1 MMNTWTHLLATT
13 VLALLALIIH
23 SMIRNDGNV
32 KSLDVARYYTMVR
45 ERGDISAAKQL
56 VSSEDSWLSSACR
69 ASVSVPLPT
78 TNACVEE
85 RRALR
90 NRILAAMNC
99 FSYSSQVCSYLRN
112 ITAGIIQNRTI
123 SGTVTA
129 VGRSLAG
136 TVPNQ
141 GSLTYRQLL
150 YNAIEQAPYLFRNSY
165 RAEQSENSY
174 VLRTVLY
181 SFVAWAILANILVHT
196 IDQYHMGW
204 GKRLAMRILVFS
216 LATFVVPFFF
226 LLSGMGSFF
235 TAGLGIW
242 IPGLIVLLY
251 YEAFLDATIT
261 RPWCVNPALMRPV
274 VPPDPPSA
282 QDSPLH
288 VLHHLHLHL
297 DPRAHRERR
306 AQQHGRG
313 SHRRTGPGGLAA
325 LHADRLVLGG
335 LQGEDVTIHAERN

>member
-13 VLALLALIIH
+13 VLALLALIVH

-32 KSLDVARYYTMVR
+32 KALDVSRYYTMVR

-56 VSSEDSWLSSACR
+56 VSSEESWLSSACR
-69 ASVSVPLPT
+69 ASVSQALPT

-90 NRILAAMNC
+90 NKILDAMRC

-112 ITAGIIQNRTI
+112 ITAGIIQNR
-123 SGTVTA
+123 SNTA
-129 VGRSLAG
+129 VGRSLSG

-150 YNAIEQAPYLFRNSY
+150 YNAIEHAPNLFRNSY

-181 SFVAWAILANILVHT
+181 SFVAWAILANLLVHT
-196 IDQYHMGW
+196 IDQYRMGW

-216 LATFVVPFFF
+216 LTTFVVPFFF

-261 RPWCVNPALMRPV
+261 RPWCANPALLRPV
-274 VPPDPPSA
+274 APPDT
-282 QDSPLH
+282 SPLC
-288 VLHHLHLHL
+288 
-297 DPRAHRERR
+297 A
-306 AQQHGRG
+306 G
-313 SHRRTGPGGLAA
+313 STLTRSR
-325 LHADRLVLGG
+325 
-335 LQGEDVTIHAERN
+335 